1 MIRIYKKKINV
12 GHFASKCS
20 LQKQVLLSGKHN
32 SSIMA
37 KSNMLWAKMIE
48 NVLTAE
54 K

>member
-1 MIRIYKKKINV
+1 MNV
-12 GHFASKCS
+12 GHFASKFS
-20 LQKQVLLSGKHN
+20 LQKQVSLSGKHN

-48 NVLTAE
+48 NILTAE

>member
-1 MIRIYKKKINV
+1 MNV
-12 GHFASKCS
+12 GHFASKFS

-32 SSIMA
+32 SSILEYKS

-48 NVLTAE
+48 NILTAE